1 MLILQLLVM
10 FKQSICSYIW
20 FRYVNDIFATMKTP
34 NNENIILDFLNKQHP
49 NIKFTIEKEV
59 KNSLPFLDTR
69 VIKNVDKYVTTIYHK
84 KKFTG
89 VYLNWKSLRVRK

>member
-1 MLILQLLVM
+1 MLILQLLVR
-10 FKQSICSYIW
+10 FKQSICSY
-20 FRYVNDIFATMKTP
+20 
-34 NNENIILDFLNKQHP
+34 NENIVLDFLNKQHP

-84 KKFTG
+84 K
-89 VYLNWKSLRVRK
+89 NIH